1 VPGAL
6 AAAPSLLALRPA
18 AAQRLAGEQ
27 TGAEI
32 AASSPAAGAAWD
44 VSQPGDCAAFAR
56 ATLIDQPA
64 AAYQTAR
71 TALLAATGVAAFA
84 IPALLVLLSRTR
96 PGSELKRFVPRL
108 DQFASRHRPKTA
120 DRIMREQSTFTGGLF
135 SVAFII
141 AALGLSASVFMQL
154 SLHPFALTQAL
165 VNKRAAADVLGASAG
180 LHVRLLAVGPPGGD
194 CAAVAARS
202 LSVSPGWS
210 VASAGSA
217 PLATSGLGA
226 AHGLTALPPGLA
238 AASACELRY
247 ACAACQPT
255 APTTLRLFLP
265 PAYQSLH
272 VTLRGAE
279 ALPGCGVEQGVVLAA
294 PGADALLSTATLSVR
309 MVPVAF
315 TYSGSLG
322 VGRLRDGA
330 GVDLQVLTTDVA
342 LDPQPTLLQPDVDAV
357 VVTIAFT
364 PTPFTTAIT
373 VADSADALTVIA
385 ALVGFVSGLSGVAV
399 MLMRRAEACRTRL
412 QVSKV
417 LAPAAAGPVPG
428 GVAQKPASIAVATA
442 ATGWKHN
449 PMAARRRSGVG
460 ATLHASGLTAPVGA
474 AVFTSD
480 ETPSAAGS
488 AAAAAP
494 TQLVRRSL
502 HSTIHGGGGDRDEDA
517 RSGFRPQRAST
528 SRTLPGDAKRMG

>member
-1 VPGAL
+1 VLCAPGAL
-6 AAAPSLLALRPA
+6 AAAPSLLTLRPT
-18 AAQRLAGEQ
+18 AAQQLAGEQ

-32 AASSPAAGAAWD
+32 AASSSAAGAVWD
-44 VSQPGDCAAFAR
+44 VSQPGDCATFAR

-64 AAYQTAR
+64 AAFQSAR

-96 PGSELKRFVPRL
+96 AGRELKLIVPRL

-120 DRIMREQSTFTGGLF
+120 DRVMREQSTFTGGLF
-135 SVAFII
+135 SVAFVV

-154 SLHPFALTQAL
+154 SLHPFALTRAL
-165 VNKRAAADVLGASAG
+165 VDVPASQGGTGALAAG
-180 LHVRLLAVGPPGGD
+180 LQVRLLAVGPPGGD
-194 CAAVAARS
+194 CAGVAARS

-210 VASAGSA
+210 VASAGSV
-217 PLATSGLGA
+217 PLATSGIA
-226 AHGLTALPPGLA
+226 AGLGLTALPPGLA
-238 AASACELRY
+238 AASSCELRY

-255 APTTLRLFLP
+255 APTTLRLSLP
-265 PAYQSLH
+265 PAFQSLH

-322 VGRLRDGA
+322 AGRLRDGA
-330 GVDLQVLTTDVA
+330 GVDLRFTGRDVA
-342 LDPQPTLLQPDVDAV
+342 FDPQPAFLQPDTDAV

-364 PTPFTTAIT
+364 PTQFTTAIT

-399 MLMRRAEACRTRL
+399 MLMRRVEACRSRL
-412 QVSKV
+412 QISKV
-417 LAPAAAGPVPG
+417 LSSVPSPTVAYSTASAAA
-428 GVAQKPASIAVATA
+428 VAADPTW
-442 ATGWKHN
+442 WKHN
-449 PMAARRRSGVG
+449 PMAARRRSGEGAPLPASG
-460 ATLHASGLTAPVGA
+460 ATAPTGA
-474 AVFTSD
+474 AMLGRDV
-480 ETPSAAGS
+480 PAATGGS
-488 AAAAAP
+488 TAS
-494 TQLVRRSL
+494 RRK
-502 HSTIHGGGGDRDEDA
+502 GDRDEEA
-517 RSGFRPQRAST
+517 RSRFRPQRAST